1 MKRKRL
7 LCSCIVMLSLIIG
20 DITFVPEAV
29 PAEKPA
35 WQVDWD
41 KTVAAAKQE
50 GKLVIYTTGGSDLKG
65 LIRDGLKKKFN
76 ISADFVSGRGAE
88 LAAKIAAERRAGL
101 YLGDVY
107 IGGATTMITT
117 LKPAG
122 DLAPL
127 PPQLVLPEVVD
138 PKYYFDNRLPYTD
151 KENKYVLV
159 YGPAVA
165 NTVAVNTNLVKPREI
180 TAYKDLLHPRWEG
193 KIVMFDPT
201 IPGTANEW
209 FYVVAKKLGLDFH
222 HQLVKQKPMV
232 TRDKRLPGE
241 WLSRGKSFIALASS
255 KESFAEFKRSGAP
268 IEWVPT
274 EEVTYLSGTGALALY
289 DKAPHPHAAKVFIN
303 WLMTR
308 ETLTKWSQESLMA
321 TARRDVPQ
329 DFLEPESRRDP
340 NKQYFDLNTEESTIE
355 GKEYDKLAVQI
366 YKPLLR

>member
-1 MKRKRL
+1 MMRKRL
-7 LCSCIVMLSLIIG
+7 LRCCLILLLIG
-20 DITFVPEAV
+20 IAQIGLVPEAA

-41 KTVAAAKQE
+41 KTVAAARQE

-65 LIRDGLKKKFN
+65 LIRDSLKEKFN
-76 ISADFVSGRGAE
+76 ITADFVSGRGAE

-107 IGGATTMITT
+107 IGGSTTMVTT

-180 TAYKDLLHPRWEG
+180 KVYKDLLNPKWEG
-193 KIVMFDPT
+193 KIVMYDPT

-209 FYVVAKKLGLDFH
+209 FYVVAKKLGLNFH
-222 HQLVKQKPMV
+222 HQLVKQKPV
-232 TRDKRLPGE
+232 VIRDKRIPGE
-241 WLSRGKSFIALASS
+241 WLSKGKSSIALASS
-255 KESFAEFKRSGAP
+255 KESFAEFKKIGAP
-268 IEWVPT
+268 IEWIPT
-274 EEVTYLSGTGALALY
+274 EEVTYLSGTGAMALY
-289 DKAPHPHAAKVFIN
+289 NKAPHPNAAKVFIN
-303 WLMTR
+303 WLLTKETMTR
-308 ETLTKWSQESLMA
+308 WSRETLMA
-321 TARRDVPQ
+321 TARKDVPQ
-329 DFLEPESRRDP
+329 DFLASESRRDS
-340 NKQYFDLNTEESTIE
+340 NKQYFDLNTEESSIE
-355 GKEYDKLAVQI
+355 RKEYDKLAIQI
-366 YKPLLR
+366 YGPLLK